1 MQKFLIRLAI
11 NAVGLYLAVYLLNG
25 RGVSMADTNPVSFLW
40 LALIFGV
47 VNALIKPALV
57 ALTCPFVIL
66 TLGLGTILI
75 NALLFYL
82 SGLIGGWFGIG
93 FTVDFWG
100 AVLGALIVSLVS
112 FFLSMVFRDGLKGK
126 KNS

>member
-1 MQKFLIRLAI
+1 MKKFLIRLAI

-25 RGVSMADTNPVSFLW
+25 HGLEMSNTNPMSFLW

-47 VNALIKPALV
+47 VNALIKPLLV
-57 ALTCPFVIL
+57 VLTCPFIIL
-66 TLGLGTILI
+66 TLGLGTLLI

-82 SGLIGGWFGIG
+82 AGLVGGWFGTG

-100 AVLGALIVSLVS
+100 AFLGSLIVSIVS
-112 FFLSMVFRDGLKGK
+112 FLLSMFLKEELREK
-126 KNS
+126 RR